1 MSHREEGQWG
11 QIKELEAY
19 EVKSRRTIRELQSE
33 GMVLEHK
40 KTKARLFLLSNEDE
54 NKVFCIGFR
63 TPPDDDTGLPHILEH
78 SVLCGSEKFPLKDPF
93 VELAKGSL
101 DRKSVV

>member
-40 KTKARLFLLSNEDE
+40 KTKARQ
-54 NKVFCIGFR
+54 IGR
-63 TPPDDDTGLPHILEH
+63 AH
-78 SVLCGSEKFPLKDPF
+78 V
-93 VELAKGSL
+93 
-101 DRKSVV
+101 